1 MCEELPIY
9 ESSSQKTTF
18 FLTANENILLTGP
31 VSHRSPSFLP
41 AFFDSFSGST
51 CSGMGYT
58 SFGCPL
64 HNSVESIL
72 SFCLHFF
79 GNESSEWSK
88 YRFGLI
94 RQFIKPSSVWQS
106 ICVSSSNCPA
116 LHPVL
121 QVALHYCGSFI
132 SKLSRRI
139 HPLLLASGFQS
150 LTN

>member
-72 SFCLHFF
+72 SFCLHFLETRAVS
-79 GNESSEWSK
+79 GQNTDSDS
-88 YRFGLI
+88 Y
-94 RQFIKPSSVWQS
+94 
-106 ICVSSSNCPA
+106 VSSSSRAQFGSPYVFRPRIA
-116 LHPVL
+116 LPCTQCSRWPCIIV
-121 QVALHYCGSFI
+121 VVSF
-132 SKLSRRI
+132 
-139 HPLLLASGFQS
+139 P
-150 LTN
+150 N